1 MASSNDISFAEADG
15 SMVQVAPEMFVTFV
29 TWMVHDFCHDIDN
42 SKSNGAFYNLFQAQN
57 TKNRISKIVSHI
69 VQNGGNP
76 KNLSFQEKIDINCK
90 SVKKIEYIPVNV
102 PTDKEKF
109 KIKFSQIY
117 SDDIFETYQ
126 IIFNVLKDTIED
138 ILSGG
143 GFERIK
149 DYITAVN
156 TSLGFDIYTIS
167 VIEKIN
173 GLNNMMIYPEN
184 SEAVIQQ
191 LNNEINIMI
200 EAIYGNETIRITS
213 NKYLSM
219 LLNPTEYFVKEY
231 IEINYNFEDK
241 SYMDP
246 DILKNMAVDYYS
258 CPYRFRIFI
267 ELIDKLPYEPFRE
280 SYLTLSN
287 IFNNKFNGYDTR
299 ADIATGKL
307 IQGRKFFNVSEEY
320 LLDSFYEIINV
331 ITDNFL
337 WELSNKDFD
346 DEFEKLYNYISERN
360 YFEGELLEG
369 ITLIKQSY
377 DEMKSHT
384 LVKPNDEFMKEDER
398 VDMDVDDGLVD
409 MDLVKGLGGGSY
421 PHQKG
426 GWSVSDTNAY
436 TEFNHIIVNLKNFLD
451 GYNPGGKYNI
461 GNFDDTILDS
471 IINPNDNL
479 PYSDFVN
486 EAAEQDKEK
495 IRTAL
500 KAVLL
505 LSDISNINKVTISD
519 KLNELKE
526 NKKEFENNGKQM
538 VCFINRT
545 PPRMKLTDPLFLY
558 TKVFDGLIFLQV
570 YEIVWFIKKT
580 DTEGVQLPNNI
591 TGYVPVYGSPLI
603 NYLIGDGA
611 TPLKG

>member
-69 VQNGGNP
+69 VENGGNP

-219 LLNPTEYFVKEY
+219 FLNPTEYFVKEY

-377 DEMKSHT
+377 DE
-384 LVKPNDEFMKEDER
+384 N
-398 VDMDVDDGLVD
+398 
-409 MDLVKGLGGGSY
+409 
-421 PHQKG
+421 
-426 GWSVSDTNAY
+426 
-436 TEFNHIIVNLKNFLD
+436 
-451 GYNPGGKYNI
+451 
-461 GNFDDTILDS
+461 
-471 IINPNDNL
+471 
-479 PYSDFVN
+479 
-486 EAAEQDKEK
+486 
-495 IRTAL
+495 
-500 KAVLL
+500 
-505 LSDISNINKVTISD
+505 
-519 KLNELKE
+519 
-526 NKKEFENNGKQM
+526 
-538 VCFINRT
+538 
-545 PPRMKLTDPLFLY
+545 PPRYVSMVAKNS
-558 TKVFDGLIFLQV
+558 K
-570 YEIVWFIKKT
+570 
-580 DTEGVQLPNNI
+580 I
-591 TGYVPVYGSPLI
+591 TTNLRHCKS
-603 NYLIGDGA
+603 
-611 TPLKG
+611 TPWKRCPR